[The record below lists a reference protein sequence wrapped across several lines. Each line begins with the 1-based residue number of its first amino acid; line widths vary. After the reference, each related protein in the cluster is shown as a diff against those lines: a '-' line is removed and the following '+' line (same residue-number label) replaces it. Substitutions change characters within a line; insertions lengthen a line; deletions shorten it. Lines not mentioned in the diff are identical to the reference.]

1 MVVNLMKLFM
11 KKRTI
16 LLIILCLI
24 LGFFIAY
31 QIYVAPNS
39 ASKPWTI
46 SKTQDGSK
54 KFISKETL
62 VSSIKQKQ
70 KLITTEVQLNESI
83 TIDNSWGTL
92 AIFKKMQSINFVGTG
107 LYDIDLSALNSKNIT
122 IKNSTITISLP
133 NPSIEAVTLDPN
145 KTTYNEPDKGW
156 FRFGDIKLST
166 EDQELLRKT
175 VQDKMKDKMLEKQYY
190 DTAMENSKKSMISL
204 IKSVVS
210 NTNPT
215 YTVKINFS

>member
-70 KLITTEVQLNESI
+70 KLITTEIQLNESI

-107 LYDIDLSALNSKNIT
+107 LYDIDLSALNSKNVT
-122 IKNSTITISLP
+122 IKNSTITIALP
-133 NPSIEAVTLDPN
+133 KPSIEAVTLDPN

-156 FRFGDIKLST
+156 LRFGDIKLST
-166 EDQELLRKT
+166 EDEELLRKT

-190 DTAMENSKKSMISL
+190 DTAIENSKKSMLSL

-215 YTVKINFS
+215 YTVQINFS